1 VGCGVL
7 QPTTEEHTVF
17 AIIGTWPV
25 EGPLDAAALE
35 HIAAN
40 VSQQAGFVRGFW
52 GQEPGSDSEAH
63 AVVVLQDEASARSMA
78 DGITAAI
85 PSASVQVVQVLA
97 DA

>member
-1 VGCGVL
+1 M
-7 QPTTEEHTVF
+7 F

-25 EGPLDAAALE
+25 EGLLDAAALE

-40 VSQQAGFVRGFW
+40 VSGQPGFVRAFW
-52 GQEPGSDSEAH
+52 GQAPGSDSEAH

-97 DA
+97 EA